1 MQLTRRFRI
10 PALFCALAVLLCELI
25 SHPSA
30 NMWICDDG
38 SYILSAHTLASTGH
52 IVYVGW
58 AAAMLGW
65 QLYLGA
71 AFIKLFGFSFTT
83 VRSCTLLVAMAVA
96 FVLQRTLVRA
106 GITERNATLGTLALV
121 LSPLYLMLSV
131 TFMSDIHGLFAI
143 VLCLYGCLHALQ
155 SSTSRAA
162 IFWLCF
168 AVTTNALC
176 GTSRQIAWLGLLV
189 MVPSTLWLLRAQRRV
204 VLAGAAATLA
214 GALFIFGCLHWLKQ
228 QPYSLSEPL
237 LPSTFP
243 LAHTLGEL
251 TGFFLDIPFLLLP
264 IVALFFSGIRK
275 SRPRVLAALFL
286 VYLLVGIHP
295 RHPHQ
300 IFLLEPTVG
309 DWIGIHGIFEGLI
322 LKGPLPLFLP
332 TGVQALLTI
341 ASFGG
346 LLCLVALLLSPRKTP
361 PAPEP
366 APEPSPEPSPAA
378 LSWKQLGV
386 LLLPF
391 TFAYILLLIPRAA
404 TIDLNASAGIVD
416 RYALALLVVALL
428 FLIRFYQDRIQS
440 QLPLASL
447 LMIGI
452 MAIYGIAV
460 THNLFSLYRARV
472 VMAAELRA
480 AGVPDTSVDNGW
492 EFNFGVQLQHADHIN
507 ESMIVNPPHAYTPR
521 PPLPPGACP
530 VWFYD
535 DTPVIQPLYG
545 ISFDPHACY
554 GLAPFAPVHYSRW
567 LASKP
572 GTLYVVNYTAPPNP

>member
-1 MQLTRRFRI
+1 
-10 PALFCALAVLLCELI
+10 
-25 SHPSA
+25 
-30 NMWICDDG
+30 
-38 SYILSAHTLASTGH
+38 
-52 IVYVGW
+52 
-58 AAAMLGW
+58 
-65 QLYLGA
+65 
-71 AFIKLFGFSFTT
+71 
-83 VRSCTLLVAMAVA
+83 
-96 FVLQRTLVRA
+96 
-106 GITERNATLGTLALV
+106 
-121 LSPLYLMLSV
+121 
-131 TFMSDIHGLFAI
+131 
-143 VLCLYGCLHALQ
+143 
-155 SSTSRAA
+155 
-162 IFWLCF
+162 
-168 AVTTNALC
+168 
-176 GTSRQIAWLGLLV
+176 
-189 MVPSTLWLLRAQRRV
+189 
-204 VLAGAAATLA
+204 
-214 GALFIFGCLHWLKQ
+214 
-228 QPYSLSEPL
+228 
-237 LPSTFP
+237 
-243 LAHTLGEL
+243 
-251 TGFFLDIPFLLLP
+251 
-264 IVALFFSGIRK
+264 
-275 SRPRVLAALFL
+275 
-286 VYLLVGIHP
+286 
-295 RHPHQ
+295 
-300 IFLLEPTVG
+300 
-309 DWIGIHGIFEGLI
+309 
-322 LKGPLPLFLP
+322 
-332 TGVQALLTI
+332 
-341 ASFGG
+341 
-346 LLCLVALLLSPRKTP
+346 
-361 PAPEP
+361 
-366 APEPSPEPSPAA
+366 
-378 LSWKQLGV
+378 V

-472 VMAAELRA
+472 VIAAELRA